1 MNGYER
7 GRAWIEL
14 DRAALEKNLSCLQS
28 LLPPGCRLMPALKAN
43 AYGHGA
49 YLIGRELARQG
60 IDCFCTATA
69 REGAAL
75 REQGIWGDILVLGYT
90 HPEELELV
98 ESRGLIQT
106 VPDLSYAE
114 MLAERRPHIRLHLAI
129 DTGMHRLGAEPKELA
144 ALAKICHKGKLR
156 PEGAYTHLCTGDKAF
171 SCLQA
176 ERFSQAVN
184 ALKKRGLNLK
194 KTHLLSSGSLLSF
207 PELGGDYAR
216 VGIALYGLMSRREET
231 AGRAA
236 ALCPVLSLK
245 ARVAAVREL
254 AAGEGAGY
262 GLCFRAGRPTQL
274 AVLSIG
280 YADGLPASLSE
291 GRGRVLINGRQ
302 APIVGRICMDQTLVD
317 VTEAGKVCAGD
328 EAVLIGESGG
338 QRLSAYDM
346 AEAAGTITNEIV
358 SRLGERLTRVML

>member
-1 MNGYER
+1 MDGYEK

-14 DRAALEKNLSCLQS
+14 DRTALKNNVNYLRE
-28 LLPPGCRLMPALKAN
+28 LLPYGCRLMPALKAN

-49 YLIGRELARQG
+49 YLMGRELARQG

-75 REQGIWGDILVLGYT
+75 REQGLAGDILVLGYT
-90 HPEELELV
+90 HPEELKLV

-106 VPDLSYAE
+106 VPDLSYAK
-114 MLAERRPHIRLHLAI
+114 MLAERRAHVRLHLAI
-129 DTGMHRLGAEPKELA
+129 DTGMHRLGAEREELMELA
-144 ALAKICHKGKLR
+144 RTCREGRLR
-156 PEGAYTHLCTGDKAF
+156 VEGAFTHLCTGDEEF
-171 SCLQA
+171 SRLQA
-176 ERFSQAVN
+176 GRFRMAVN
-184 ALKKRGLNLK
+184 TLKRHGLNLK
-194 KTHLLSSGSLLSF
+194 KTHLLSSGALLSF

-236 ALCPVLSLK
+236 ALCPVLRLK
-245 ARVAAVREL
+245 ARVAVVREL
-254 AAGEGAGY
+254 APGEGAGY
-262 GLCFRAGRPTQL
+262 GLCFRAERRTKL

-291 GRGRVLINGRQ
+291 GRGRVLINGCP
-302 APIVGRICMDQTLVD
+302 APITGRICMDQTLVD
-317 VTEAGKVCAGD
+317 VTEAGEVCSGD

-338 QRLSAYDM
+338 QTLSAYDM

-358 SRLGERLTRVML
+358 SRLGARLTRVIM